1 MTLRPLPHAGLSMG
15 LLCGLSSTAFSQTRR
30 PVISKVE
37 ILFSIVS
44 HYSHI
49 PDRVN
54 FYNNAGVPKGNSN
67 YAVPHLVYEP
77 SVTLYNPYND
87 PLTMTRSLVKIWDP
101 PVGFAFKKNDVH
113 LRTDFETDT
122 FHGLARFMIQNDFNS
137 SARKSFTL
145 SLSSPQPDGSPGDT
159 IVLQPGESMTF
170 STWVEKDWTWGLET
184 AGGYTAR
191 SFFDWNT
198 SNDFTNRDGRTANAF
213 GVEAITNRFPFA
225 VFNDPR
231 AGFQTDNLSQSQ
243 GYRPFASLY
252 DFEVA
257 SWSNSSWVAIKMAD
271 VVRVQAKSM
280 RTLPAGSLPDF
291 QVDLLR
297 GEVQNPTSDRVKAF
311 PMSLTGIIQDDQN
324 PVISRAF
331 QAGQLLQAPSDKTV
345 GGKTPFAMF
354 SMVAKSSALRANR
367 FYTTPA
373 VPTGDL
379 YELQFG
385 EVTDF
390 GLIDHAVPSD
400 ASTAAPPEIHGI
412 SRSGNTLF
420 IDFSGS
426 ASPYG
431 TKNWLVRGTSS
442 LADGFPDNLDSA
454 TTVIKSMSGS
464 GIYKAIIDLTGR
476 GERYFVR
483 IEG

>member
-1 MTLRPLPHAGLSMG
+1 MPLRPLFHAGLSLG
-15 LLCGLSSTAFSQTRR
+15 LLCGLSSTAFSQTKR
-30 PVISKVE
+30 PVISNVQ

-44 HYSHI
+44 HHSHI
-49 PDRVN
+49 ADRVN
-54 FYNNAGVPKGNSN
+54 FYNNAGVPKGNTN

-77 SVTLYNPYND
+77 SVTLYNPHNE
-87 PLTMTRSLVKIWDP
+87 PLTMTRSRVKIWDP

-113 LRTDFETDT
+113 LRSDFAAGT
-122 FHGLARFMIQNDFNS
+122 FHGLARFMIQNEFDP

-145 SLSSPQPDGSPGDT
+145 SLSSPQADGSPGGT
-159 IVLQPGESMTF
+159 IVLQPGESKTF

-184 AGGYTAR
+184 AGGYTSR

-213 GVEAITNRFPFA
+213 GVEAISNTVPFS
-225 VFNDPR
+225 VFHDPR
-231 AGFQTDNLSQSQ
+231 AGFQTDDLSQSQ
-243 GYRPFASLY
+243 NLRPLASLY
-252 DFEVA
+252 DFEA
-257 SWSNSSWVAIKMAD
+257 SYWRGSSWVAIKMAD
-271 VVRVQAKSM
+271 VVRVQARSM
-280 RTLPAGSLPDF
+280 RAIPASSLPDF

-311 PMSLTGIIQDDQN
+311 PMSLAGIIQDDQN
-324 PVISRAF
+324 PVVSRAYL
-331 QAGQLLQAPSDKTV
+331 AGDILQTPADKTV
-345 GGKTPFAMF
+345 GGKAPFAMF

-367 FYTTPA
+367 FYTTPS
-373 VPTGDL
+373 VPTSDL
-379 YELQFG
+379 YELQFS
-385 EVTDF
+385 EVAGF
-390 GLIDHAVPSD
+390 NSVKPAVPSD
-400 ASTAAPPEIHGI
+400 APTVAPPEIHGI
-412 SRSGNTLF
+412 SRSGNTLY
-420 IDFSGS
+420 IDFSGQ

-442 LADGFPDNLDSA
+442 LADGFQDDLDSA